1 MNESFNSQLA
11 RYLKERDKPN
21 ATRLV
26 FTELANTLAQ
36 DRENFKAVLLN
47 AGVGVGEDDDDSVL
61 IDRFVDNAPTNKRLM
76 LGASFLIN
84 YRNQQSNADG
94 DNEVSDAGVKNT
106 YKIMRDYFMDVE
118 VDDQPYEQQSNW
130 IGAVTGL
137 AGKLLGKGKSD
148 APKTDKNAEAKI
160 RMQEK
165 IIAQKRAEAL
175 KQQRAKERAEKKSQ
189 NLLIYGSIAVGIL
202 LIGVVIYASNKSRG

>member
-11 RYLKERDKPN
+11 QYLKERDKPN

-61 IDRFVDNAPTNKRLM
+61 IDKFVDNAPTNKRLM

-106 YKIMRDYFMDVE
+106 YKIMRDYFMEVE
-118 VDDQPYEQQSNW
+118 VDDQPYEEQSNW

-137 AGKLLGKGKSD
+137 TGKLLGKKGKGDGNAD
-148 APKTDKNAEAKI
+148 AKLQ
-160 RMQEK
+160 MQEK

-175 KQQRAKERAEKKSQ
+175 KQQRAKERAERKSK
-189 NLLIYGSIAVGIL
+189 NLLIYGSIAVGVL
-202 LIGVVIYASNKSRG
+202 VIGVVIYALNKKRK

>member
-11 RYLKERDKPN
+11 QYLKERDKPN

-61 IDRFVDNAPTNKRLM
+61 IDKFVDNAPTNKRLM

-106 YKIMRDYFMDVE
+106 YKIMRDYFMEVE
-118 VDDQPYEQQSNW
+118 VDDQPYEEQSNW

-137 AGKLLGKGKSD
+137 AGKLLGKKGKGDGNAD
-148 APKTDKNAEAKI
+148 AKLQ
-160 RMQEK
+160 MQEK

-175 KQQRAKERAEKKSQ
+175 KQQRAKERAERKSK
-189 NLLIYGSIAVGIL
+189 NLLIYGSIAVGVL
-202 LIGVVIYASNKSRG
+202 VIGVVIYALNKKRK